1 MAFIKAKLE
10 VIFARMQTLHSQWFV
25 AIQMPKVIYYFHIFP
40 VRIAACSEQQ
50 S

>member
-1 MAFIKAKLE
+1 MAFIKAKLQ

-25 AIQMPKVIYYFHIFP
+25 AMPKVIYYFHIFP